1 MSDIDDILDESTRM
15 DLIKKFEELQKKYD
29 EMITTKEDCLNQ
41 RIEKLQDLKNLSTGC
56 SELVNVIKNSQNV
69 LEENDGVKSVDNT
82 TYFPVNKEQSLF
94 AVIGNPK
101 FESITSLVYL
111 GDGLLVLGTQ
121 TGRLF
126 IFQYTNPNTFTQKYE
141 QKRESNKAEEQ
152 LSINRICKLSSNKI
166 VTGGFE
172 KIAKLWTIKKN
183 NNSITL
189 ELTKKMK
196 FEGVIYDM
204 VDLVCLPKLQV
215 LIASGENAYI
225 WNIEA
230 EYKEGKIPPIS
241 SQSVR
246 PRSLSSATLYCQ
258 AVAQTQTNENSNYHS
273 YAIGY
278 ETNTG
283 KGYIDIRN
291 FNNQNKYVYDQASP
305 IIQGLHYSYDGK
317 KLLILNRNAE
327 TGKSN
332 IYVLNLENIN
342 QKNAPITPD
351 LYIDDYSSI
360 VNMGR
365 NVLLNTNKKLLKI
378 NLSPLKLETLKDT
391 TDTTNNV
398 ITIERGGLVILENK
412 KLLYPHVYPKKK
424 GDNIVA
430 KYFGLSLSTMKFAN

>member
-1 MSDIDDILDESTRM
+1 MSDIDDILDQSTRM

-56 SELVNVIKNSQNV
+56 SELVNVIKNNQNV
-69 LEENDGVKSVDNT
+69 FEENDGVKSLDDP
-82 TYFPVNKEQSLF
+82 TYFPVKKEQSLF

-111 GDGLLVLGTQ
+111 GDGLLALGTQ

-152 LSINRICKLSSNKI
+152 LSINCICKLSSNKI

-196 FEGVIYDM
+196 FEGVIFDM

-225 WNIEA
+225 WNTEA
-230 EYKEGKIPPIS
+230 EYKDGKIPPIPS
-241 SQSVR
+241 FSTGYFHGR
-246 PRSLSSATLYCQ
+246 Q
-258 AVAQTQTNENSNYHS
+258 ADFAHQHPCP
-273 YAIGY
+273 AACPCL
-278 ETNTG
+278 
-283 KGYIDIRN
+283 R
-291 FNNQNKYVYDQASP
+291 
-305 IIQGLHYSYDGK
+305 
-317 KLLILNRNAE
+317 R
-327 TGKSN
+327 
-332 IYVLNLENIN
+332 
-342 QKNAPITPD
+342 
-351 LYIDDYSSI
+351 
-360 VNMGR
+360 
-365 NVLLNTNKKLLKI
+365 
-378 NLSPLKLETLKDT
+378 
-391 TDTTNNV
+391 
-398 ITIERGGLVILENK
+398 RGGVTCPAYAGAPSCL
-412 KLLYPHVYPKKK
+412 
-424 GDNIVA
+424 
-430 KYFGLSLSTMKFAN
+430 